1 MIAREVEG
9 SHDRLGSIEV
19 EIDRFVCL
27 LGVGTYLAEEEQRSR
42 IAIDRL

>member
-1 MIAREVEG
+1 MLAKEVEG

-27 LGVGTYLAEEEQRSR
+27 LGEGTYLAEEEQRSR

>member
-1 MIAREVEG
+1 MIAKEVEG

-27 LGVGTYLAEEEQRSR
+27 LGEGTYLAEEEQRSR

>member
-1 MIAREVEG
+1 LIAREVEG